1 MFWIPVVGFLFRGAI
16 CGRSYLH
23 DSAVRQGFRVSVLR
37 KQVAKNRLSVLGFGI
52 VARYME
58 AIPFLIPGLVIGGSI
73 LYHSRILNPA
83 GLSER
88 KKISA

>member
-1 MFWIPVVGFLFRGAI
+1 M
-16 CGRSYLH
+16 
-23 DSAVRQGFRVSVLR
+23 RQGFRVSVLR

-73 LYHSRILNPA
+73 LYHTKILSPAELSSRK
-83 GLSER
+83 R
-88 KKISA
+88 ISR